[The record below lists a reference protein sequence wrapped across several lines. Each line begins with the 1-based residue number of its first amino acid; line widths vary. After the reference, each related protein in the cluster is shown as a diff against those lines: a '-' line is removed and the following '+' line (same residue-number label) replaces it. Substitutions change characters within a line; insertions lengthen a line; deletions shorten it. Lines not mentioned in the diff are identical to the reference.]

1 MISRIEKVTV
11 YVESQES
18 AKRFWLEKIGFIVAL
33 ERPMGPGMTWLEVGP
48 KGEGLTTLVLYPKQ
62 AMLQQNPGM
71 VAHPSVIFL
80 SPDIEAFHAR
90 ITAAGVDADPVQ
102 TLPFGRMFS
111 FRDQD
116 GNRYMVRG

>member
-18 AKRFWLEKIGFIVAL
+18 AKRFWLEKIGFVVAL
-33 ERPMGPGMTWLEVGP
+33 EQPMGPGMTWLEVGP
-48 KGEGLTTLVLYPKQ
+48 KGEGLT
-62 AMLQQNPGM
+62 
-71 VAHPSVIFL
+71 
-80 SPDIEAFHAR
+80 
-90 ITAAGVDADPVQ
+90 VQ

>member
-11 YVESQES
+11 YVESQEA
-18 AKRFWLEKIGFIVAL
+18 AKKFWLDEIGFVVAL

-48 KGEGLTTLVLYPKQ
+48 KGDGLTTLVLYPKQ
-62 AMLQQNPGM
+62 VMLKQRPAM
-71 VAHPSVIFL
+71 VAHPSIIFA
-80 SPDIEAFHAR
+80 SPEIEALYRR

-102 TLPFGRMFS
+102 TLPFGKMFT

-116 GNRYMVRG
+116 GNPYMVRG

>member
-11 YVESQES
+11 YVSSQEA
-18 AKRFWLEKIGFIVAL
+18 AKRFWVEKIGFVVAL
-33 ERPMGPGMTWLEVGP
+33 EQSMGPGMTWLEVGP

-62 AMLQQNPGM
+62 AMMQQNPGM
-71 VAHPSVIFL
+71 VAHPSVIFA
-80 SPDIEAFHAR
+80 SPDIEKFHAR
-90 ITAAGVDADPVQ
+90 ITAAGVEADAVQ
-102 TLPFGRMFS
+102 SQPYGKMFS